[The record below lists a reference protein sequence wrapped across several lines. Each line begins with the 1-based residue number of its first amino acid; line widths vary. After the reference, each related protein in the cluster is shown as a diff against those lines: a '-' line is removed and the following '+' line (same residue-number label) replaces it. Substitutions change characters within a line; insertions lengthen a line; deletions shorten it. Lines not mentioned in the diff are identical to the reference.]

1 MAASMAVA
9 LCGCGGLPGD
19 YVDAFGVDSGRYG
32 SSSCATGLQPSVFAI
47 FGGDVPGDEPVEFRS
62 VEVVDASFAPVEIF
76 VVTTPSEATIGFGS
90 KSLVSAEDGSDLV
103 DQAWRDRAVLP
114 SSSPTGTHAELVVLI
129 PEPGIDEINYV
140 HTFEIT
146 LAVGGDTST
155 FDWTS
160 LQMVGTQ
167 EACDELSE
175 RLDTR

>member
-1 MAASMAVA
+1 MFASTSVA
-9 LCGCGGLPGD
+9 LGGCGGLPGD
-19 YVDAFGVDSGRYG
+19 YVDAFGVDFGRYG
-32 SSSCATGLQPSVFAI
+32 SSSCATGLQPTVFAI
-47 FGGDVPGDEPVEFRS
+47 FGGDVPGDEPVEFQS

-76 VVTTPSEATIGFGS
+76 VVTTPVEATIGFGPTLA
-90 KSLVSAEDGSDLV
+90 KLEEGSEVV

-114 SSSPTGTHAELVVLI
+114 SSAPAGTHADLVVPI

-140 HTFEIT
+140 HTFKIT
-146 LAVGGDTST
+146 LGVGGDTRT